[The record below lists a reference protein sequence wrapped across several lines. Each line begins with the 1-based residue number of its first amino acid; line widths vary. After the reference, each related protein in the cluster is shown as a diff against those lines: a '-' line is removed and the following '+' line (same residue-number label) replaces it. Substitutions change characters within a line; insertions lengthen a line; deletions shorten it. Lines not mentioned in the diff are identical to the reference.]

1 MFFYEQNQNT
11 IVLCKNDNII
21 VHIINCEIF
30 QQNENEEFKYYFLG
44 LFFKS
49 R

>member
-1 MFFYEQNQNT
+1 MSFYEQNQNT

-21 VHIINCEIF
+21 VHVINCETF